1 MPSQAQVEEMFAVI
15 DGTSVRKMFGGL
27 GVFRR
32 GIMYAL
38 VADDVL
44 YLKADEATSPGYEA
58 EGSQQWVYDGRDRA
72 MPMPYWRLPDRLFDE
87 PDEFREWALAAFAVA
102 ERTTKPKK
110 ATRAAAGGAPA
121 AARPS
126 RAAAKPARPAK
137 KVGKKPVAT
146 AAAKKPAAK
155 KPAAKTARRAG
166 KKPKTARSRLSRP
179 RR

>member
-38 VADDVL
+38 VADDIL
-44 YLKADEATSPGYEA
+44 YMKADEATSPGYEA
-58 EGSQQWVYDGRDRA
+58 EGCQQWVYDGRDRA
-72 MPMPYWRLPDRLFDE
+72 VPMPYWRLPDRLFDE

-110 ATRAAAGGAPA
+110 TTRAAPGGVRA
-121 AARPS
+121 AARP
-126 RAAAKPARPAK
+126 RGAAAKPARTS
-137 KVGKKPVAT
+137 KKPG
-146 AAAKKPAAK
+146 KKPAAK
-155 KPAAKTARRAG
+155 ATGKRPAAKKAAPKTARRAG
-166 KKPKTARSRLSRP
+166 EKPKTARSRLSRP

>member
-1 MPSQAQVEEMFAVI
+1 MPSQAQVEEMFAAI
-15 DGTSVRKMFGGL
+15 DGTTIRKMFGGL

-38 VADDVL
+38 VADDIL
-44 YLKADEATSPGYEA
+44 YMKADEATSPGYEA
-58 EGSQQWVYDGRDRA
+58 EGCQQWVYDGRDRA
-72 MPMPYWRLPDRLFDE
+72 VPMPYWRLPDRLFDE
-87 PDEFREWALAAFAVA
+87 PDEFREWALAAFAVG

-110 ATRAAAGGAPA
+110 ATRAAPGSARS

-126 RAAAKPARPAK
+126 RAAAKPVRTSK
-137 KVGKKPVAT
+137 KPGKKRT
-146 AAAKKPAAK
+146 AKTTAKKPAAK